1 MKNGRADSPSNRD
14 EAACQESPVGG
25 EPEKPL
31 PWKRGLRLGPT
42 AAIVVAAA
50 GLALIYELDTN
61 HFGFQFQTPPSSSPD
76 EAVDISLRRLVRT
89 RIADRF
95 RREKGLSGSLLE
107 IESAIDDEF
116 ARIREHPLYLM
127 IKEKMANHLRNAG
140 YENVPIKKTPDP
152 QLPMMLSIEAETA
165 LHNFTHSMRANCHAP
180 NGKAAALLR
189 YQEEHFGKSI
199 AAHDGTGGYDVALS
213 FLIQLLFEC
222 PDDLS
227 KDVDAFRFFPIATEE
242 LEAGFRGKAP
252 D

>member
-1 MKNGRADSPSNRD
+1 MKKGRADTSSDRD

-25 EPEKPL
+25 EPEKPM
-31 PWKRGLRLGPT
+31 PWNRGLRLGPT

-61 HFGFQFQTPPSSSPD
+61 HFGFQFQTPPSTSPD

-95 RREKGLSGSLLE
+95 RREKRLSGSLLE
-107 IESAIDDEF
+107 IELAIDDEF

-127 IKEKMANHLRNAG
+127 IKEKMAEHLRSAG
-140 YENVPIKKTPDP
+140 YEIVPIKKTPDP
-152 QLPMMLSIEAETA
+152 KLPMLSLEAETA
-165 LHNFTHSMRANCHAP
+165 LHNFTHSVRANCRAP

-189 YQEEHFGKSI
+189 DQEEQFGKSI

-222 PDDLS
+222 PDDFS
-227 KDVDAFRFFPIATEE
+227 KDVDAVRFFPLTTEE

-252 D
+252 H